1 MTNFLWIFL
10 YENIELVNF
19 PDIQIMNFWTIFQCV
34 ESLNYVI
41 LYILYI
47 DTIES
52 RRVHYIIWLNI
63 YHENWN
69 LT

>member
-1 MTNFLWIFL
+1 MTDFLWIFL
-10 YENIELVNF
+10 YENMELVNF
-19 PDIQIMNFWTIFQCV
+19 PDIKVMNFWTIFQCV

-52 RRVHYIIWLNI
+52 RRVHYII
-63 YHENWN
+63 
-69 LT
+69 